1 MPLLILE
8 LDIIN
13 HYMNTNQGHLEKSL
27 ARLYRKKLAIISIL
41 LLILIY
47 LISIFIEWIS
57 PYGYDTQDLTM
68 IRSSPSFQ
76 HWLGTD
82 NAGRDILTRVFWGV
96 QNSLIITLISII
108 SGSIFIGVT
117 LGLISGY
124 YGKWADALIQRSG
137 EIFASFPDIFL
148 IILLVATIRPRV
160 VNWIV
165 YIEDRTF
172 FEGLLRSGIA
182 DYLIISFALV
192 AFSWYGMSRFV
203 RGQVLTLQ
211 KSEFIESAKA
221 IGCSNRRILF
231 LHVLPNVMSTII
243 VTTTMSMG
251 VFVGTEIILG
261 FLGLGV
267 QPPRPSLGVML
278 SETGNL
284 SVIRN
289 YPWMLI
295 GPGLISSLLL
305 LCWNILGDSLNDVF
319 NPRTK

>member
-1 MPLLILE
+1 MSI
-8 LDIIN
+8 
-13 HYMNTNQGHLEKSL
+13 NQGHLEKSIS
-27 ARLYRKKLAIISIL
+27 RLFRKKLAIFSIS
-41 LLILIY
+41 LLIIIY
-47 LISIFIEWIS
+47 LTSLFIEWIS
-57 PYGYDTQDLTM
+57 PYGYATQDLSM
-68 IRSSPSFQ
+68 VRSSPSFD

-108 SGSIFIGVT
+108 SGSLFIGVT

-124 YGKWADALIQRSG
+124 FGKWIDGLIQRIG
-137 EIFASFPDIFL
+137 EVFASFPDIFL

-160 VNWIV
+160 VSWIIS
-165 YIEDRTF
+165 IEDKTF
-172 FEGLLRSGIA
+172 LEGLIRSGIA

-211 KSEFIESAKA
+211 RSEFIESAKA
-221 IGCSNRRILF
+221 IGCSNSRILIF
-231 LHVLPNVMSTII
+231 LVLPNVMSTII

-284 SVIRN
+284 SVIRS

-295 GPGLISSLLL
+295 GPGLVSSLLL
-305 LCWNILGDSLNDVF
+305 LSWNILGDSLNDVF